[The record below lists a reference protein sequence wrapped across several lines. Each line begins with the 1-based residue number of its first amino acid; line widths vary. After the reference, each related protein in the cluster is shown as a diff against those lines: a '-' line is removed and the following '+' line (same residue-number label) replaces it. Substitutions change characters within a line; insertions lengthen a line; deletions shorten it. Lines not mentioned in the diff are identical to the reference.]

1 MRVGMNVECQS
12 EGVAKNEQAVMAV
25 SLNSEKQVNTER

>member
-1 MRVGMNVECQS
+1 MNVECQS
-12 EGVAKNEQAVMAV
+12 EGVAKNEQEVMAV